1 MPPRHISEP
10 TLRKPTEFSA
20 SGSISAGTPAYDQ
33 GLNTGDQIV
42 AIDGYRASA
51 QFMTSYLNEKK
62 PNDKVKL
69 TIFRFDKLRD
79 VDFVLGSD
87 KRQEYDFS
95 VISGATEEQKK
106 LYKQYLNGDL

>member
-1 MPPRHISEP
+1 MKR
-10 TLRKPTEFSA
+10 LDLNSA
-20 SGSISAGTPAYDQ
+20 RAQRTAALALLLFVILAVTALIAIPAY
-33 GLNTGDQIV
+33 
-42 AIDGYRASA
+42 
-51 QFMTSYLNEKK
+51 
-62 PNDKVKL
+62 KL
-69 TIFRFDKLRD
+69 HEHYDTALESLQFRFDKLRD